1 MTLGNK
7 EVLSLSIEET
17 NKLREKLGLK
27 PLNVSDK
34 YNPEEAE
41 EDDGTKE
48 GTLIPGDRDKTR
60 HLPADHWG
68 EKAKSEKLREK
79 LALKKEK
86 RSIGWFILT
95 FQ

>member
-1 MTLGNK
+1 MPGGGSSD
-7 EVLSLSIEET
+7 VISLSIEET

-27 PLNVSDK
+27 PLNVASAQ
-34 YNPEEAE
+34 YNPEEAAE
-41 EDDGTKE
+41 EADNTQE

-68 EKAKSEKLREK
+68 EKAKSLKLREK

-86 RSIGWFILT
+86 RSIGRSS
-95 FQ
+95 